1 MRSQIK
7 DLLQIDNSRI
17 DQKGE
22 LHAYTSDD
30 LFSQISNL
38 VSNQDN
44 VRMTEMK
51 HAQKF

>member
-1 MRSQIK
+1 MENLSN
-7 DLLQIDNSRI
+7 DH
-17 DQKGE
+17 KGE